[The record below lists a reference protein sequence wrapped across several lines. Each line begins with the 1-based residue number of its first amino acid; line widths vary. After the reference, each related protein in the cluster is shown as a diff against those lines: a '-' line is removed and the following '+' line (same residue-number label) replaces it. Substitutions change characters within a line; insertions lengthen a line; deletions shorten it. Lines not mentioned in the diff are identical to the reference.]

1 MLEIF
6 KKPVNSV
13 FAIHLLLVFLISLGE
28 ISRVWAWAIL
38 AILAAFIIL
47 RPLKE
52 SIILF
57 SRSIPFYIALPVTAT
72 FDSFNMWRVV
82 TLLIAFKWVFAAR
95 PEILAVLNAKFSPA
109 GIKRLWAGNKIEILG
124 LALFAIAFLSLFKAA
139 YFFEGARRLIYF
151 ANLAIIFPAIVWVF
165 KKRLVTVRDI
175 SKNIAISLFL
185 IVLAGYLQLLSA
197 YVLNLGE
204 FMMFWA
210 GQIQEGFYGKNWS
223 QIVFSANTWFAYN
236 AGTYPK
242 LRMFST
248 FPDSHTF
255 PLYILM
261 AIPALL
267 TISFEKIK
275 NIKKALVEKFDSEAL
290 AWSAFL
296 FLVFLALVLSGTRG
310 IWISIIFPIAFYF
323 LLEKLSKNQKYRV
336 FRLAKNETDQKII
349 KIAGASLLFFF
360 AAFAASYLVLDK
372 EQFLLRGESYEQR
385 SKLLGRVR
393 SIIDTSETSNSL
405 RIQIWKESLKSVAK
419 NPILGVGIGNFPV
432 VLDKNISTQKEGAS
446 AHNLYLNILAETG
459 FASLLAFLAIC
470 FLVLKY
476 AWEIFQT
483 TGDKETKI
491 YACAFLLYTLWV
503 FGYNLTDA
511 ALFDEREFLMFIL
524 AVGIIAGLRKQARLD
539 KPEAKRENAARQQ

>member
-1 MLEIF
+1 MLEIL
-6 KKPVNSV
+6 KKPINFV

-28 ISRVWAWAIL
+28 IPRIWAWAIL
-38 AILAAFIIL
+38 AMLAVFIIS

-82 TLLIAFKWVFAAR
+82 TTLIAFKWAFIAR
-95 PEILAVLNAKFSPA
+95 GDISAFLNAKFSIV
-109 GIKRLWAGNKIEILG
+109 GMKSLWDKNKIEILG
-124 LALFAIAFLSLFKAA
+124 LALFAISFFSLFKAI
-139 YFFEGARRLIYF
+139 YLFDGARRLIYF
-151 ANLAIIFPAIVWVF
+151 ANLAIIFPAIVWAF
-165 KKRLVTVRDI
+165 KKQLITVRDI

-185 IVLAGYLQLLSA
+185 IVFAGYLQLISA

-204 FMMFWA
+204 FMMFWT

-236 AGTYPK
+236 TGAYPK

-261 AIPALL
+261 AIPALITL
-267 TISFEKIK
+267 SFEKIK
-275 NIKKALVEKFDSEAL
+275 NIRKMLAEKSGKEAL

-296 FLVFLALVLSGTRG
+296 FLTFLALVLSGTRG
-310 IWISIIFPIAFYF
+310 IWISIFFPIVFYF
-323 LLEKLSKNQKYRV
+323 LLANSSKNQNYR
-336 FRLAKNETDQKII
+336 FPRLAKSETDQKII
-349 KIAGASLLFFF
+349 KIVSVSLLLFF
-360 AAFAASYLVLDK
+360 AAFAASYIILDK
-372 EQFLLRGESYEQR
+372 EQFLLKGESYEQR

-393 SIIDTSETSNSL
+393 SIVDASETSNSL
-405 RIQIWKESLKSVAK
+405 RIQIWKESARSIAQ

-432 VLDKNISTQKEGAS
+432 VLNKNITTQKEGAS

-459 FASLLAFLAIC
+459 IVSLLVFLAIC
-470 FLVLKY
+470 FLILKY

-483 TGDKETKI
+483 TNDNEIKI
-491 YACAFLLYTLWV
+491 YSCSFLLYTLWV

-511 ALFDEREFLMFIL
+511 ALFDERGFLMFIL
-524 AVGIIAGLRKQARLD
+524 ALGIITGLKKQIRFD
-539 KPEAKRENAARQQ
+539 KPEAKRASAIKQQ